1 MKNVKNKIYNSY
13 GCATYVLRE
22 RVTHVLLV
30 SMGYCYYTS
39 ALVTREE
46 EREHPVVTWDEF
58 LRWAEAMR
66 LVMTVRLRV
75 VAGNPVVADSERMY
89 R

>member
-1 MKNVKNKIYNSY
+1 M
-13 GCATYVLRE
+13 
-22 RVTHVLLV
+22 
-30 SMGYCYYTS
+30 
-39 ALVTREE
+39 TREE
-46 EREHPVVTWDEF
+46 EREHPVVVWDEF

-75 VAGNPVVADSERMY
+75 VAGNPAVADAERMY